1 MKKPEGFNRF
11 LTIARTYIKDRQTLI
26 RFIDA
31 VKQYAQSKKHLI
43 KNFKTDIETL
53 VNLMKAWIRGVYTEV
68 PKETLIL
75 IIAALLYFLSPLD
88 TIPDFLGP
96 LGFTDDATV
105 VLFVM
110 NTLRKEINRYK
121 EWDKKGTSKKN

>member
-53 VNLMKAWIRGVYTEV
+53 VNLIKAWIRGVYTEV

>member
-1 MKKPEGFNRF
+1 MKKPKGFGRF

-26 RFIDA
+26 RFLDA
-31 VKQYAQSKKHLI
+31 VKQYAQSKKNLI
-43 KNFKTDIETL
+43 RNFKSDIETL
-53 VNLMKAWIRGVYTEV
+53 ASLAKAWIRGVYTEI

-110 NTLRKEINRYK
+110 NTIRKEINRYK
-121 EWDKKGTSKKN
+121 EWNRKGTK

>member
-1 MKKPEGFNRF
+1 MKKPKGFGRF

-26 RFIDA
+26 RFLDA
-31 VKQYAQSKKHLI
+31 VKQYAQSKKNLI
-43 KNFKTDIETL
+43 RNFKSDIETL
-53 VNLMKAWIRGVYTEV
+53 ASLAKAWICGVYTEI

-110 NTLRKEINRYK
+110 NTIRKEINKYK
-121 EWDKKGTSKKN
+121 EWNRKGTK

>member
-1 MKKPEGFNRF
+1 MKKPKGFSRF
-11 LTIARTYIKDRQTLI
+11 LTIARTYVKDRQTLI
-26 RFIDA
+26 RFVDA
-31 VKQYAQSKKHLI
+31 VKQYAQSKKDLI
-43 KNFKTDIETL
+43 RNFKSDIETL
-53 VNLMKAWIRGVYTEV
+53 ANLIKAWIRGVYTDI

-110 NTLRKEINRYK
+110 NTIRKEINKYK
-121 EWDKKGTSKKN
+121 EWNKKGTYKKN

>member
-1 MKKPEGFNRF
+1 MKKPKGFGRF

-26 RFIDA
+26 RFLDA
-31 VKQYAQSKKHLI
+31 VKQYAQSKKNLI
-43 KNFKTDIETL
+43 RNFKSDIETL
-53 VNLMKAWIRGVYTEV
+53 ASLAKAWIRGVYTEI

-110 NTLRKEINRYK
+110 NTIRKEINKYK
-121 EWDKKGTSKKN
+121 EWNRKGTK

>member
-1 MKKPEGFNRF
+1 M
-11 LTIARTYIKDRQTLI
+11 TIARSYAKDRQTLI

-31 VKQYAQSKKHLI
+31 VKQYAHSKKNLI
-43 KNFKTDIETL
+43 RSFKSDIETL
-53 VNLMKAWIRGVYTEV
+53 ANLIKAWILGVYTEI

-110 NTLRKEINRYK
+110 NTIRKELNKYK
-121 EWDKKGTSKKN
+121 EWNKKGVNKTN

>member
-53 VNLMKAWIRGVYTEV
+53 VNLIKAWIRGVYTEI

-110 NTLRKEINRYK
+110 NTIRKEINKYK